1 MKPQPMVN
9 TAEAVSRRS
18 RGRRPNSLTFAGRTG
33 LGHIALSLALTHAT
47 SFVELGVDVRR

>member
-33 LGHIALSLALTHAT
+33 LGHIALSLALPHAT